1 MPPFDDTM
9 FLKQSVEVLSFF
21 NEEQLRRVTP
31 DIEHLS
37 HNKGQTVLLRGEVSS
52 AFYIIKKGLVSATYK
67 SKEGVLATRELKAGD
82 FFGEISLLED
92 MPSDAAI
99 RALEDETVILMIP
112 SASFRKLLEMQPML
126 KNSLMA
132 KVAERRK
139 SLSAKL

>member
-31 DIEHLS
+31 DIERS
-37 HNKGQTVLLRGEVSS
+37 AYNTGQTVLLRGEVSS
-52 AFYIIKKGLVSATYK
+52 AFYIIKKGKAVATYK
-67 SKEGVLATRELKAGD
+67 TKTETAVRELKTGD

-99 RALEDETVILMIP
+99 KAAEDDTVVLMIP
-112 SASFRKLLEMQPML
+112 SASFRKLLEMQPLL
-126 KNSLMA
+126 KNSLIA

-139 SLSAKL
+139 ALPPKP